1 LAGRPREFDRTEAL
15 EKAMLLFWERGY
27 EGTSVGD
34 LSEALGIGKP
44 SLYAAFGNK
53 EDLFLEALQRYE
65 EVYGCFSQSDLD
77 ETPTA
82 YAAFATTLRRNAA
95 SQRTPGK
102 PPGCFIVLSA
112 TVGTPQN
119 ADVRAH
125 LTRRRQ
131 ATRDRLAARVARGIA
146 DGDVPAT
153 ADPQSVAVFYATVIN
168 GLAIE
173 ARDGAEQAEL
183 DRIVTNALVAWDS
196 LVGINDFGSPSDR
209 PNL

>member
-34 LSEALGIGKP
+34 LSGALGIGKP
-44 SLYAAFGNK
+44 SLYAAFGHK
-53 EDLFLEALQRYE
+53 EDLFLEALQLYE
-65 EVYGCFSQSDLD
+65 DSYGCFSEADLD
-77 ETPTA
+77 EAPTA
-82 YAAFATTLRRNAA
+82 YDAFVITLRRNAA
-95 SQRTPGK
+95 SQLTPGK

-119 ADVRAH
+119 AQVRAH

-146 DGDVPAT
+146 DGDVPAG

-173 ARDGAEQAEL
+173 ARDGAAQADL
-183 DRIVTNALVAWDS
+183 DRIVANALFAWDS
-196 LVGINDFGSPSDR
+196 LVGSGK
-209 PNL
+209 